1 MNEVRRLAEECAA
14 LLDEARALIDR
25 VPEEDYARTA
35 YESAGSVGSQLRH
48 CLDCIT
54 CFVEGTQTG
63 RVDYDRR
70 GRDTHTEVDR
80 RHGADCLAKA
90 AQLLREDV
98 AGWVDRDLSVR
109 MDEPDRAANQGW
121 QRSSTAR
128 ELRFLAT
135 HTLHHFA
142 LISLMLAE
150 RGFEMDPAFGL
161 APATADFRARSKA
174 RRSG

>member
-1 MNEVRRLAEECAA
+1 MSEVRRLAEECAA

-25 VPEEDYARTA
+25 VPEDDYARAA

-48 CLDCIT
+48 CLDCIA

-70 GRDTHTEVDR
+70 GRDTHTEVDP
-80 RHGADCLAKA
+80 RHGADRLAKA

-98 AGWVDRDLSVR
+98 AGWVDRDLRIR
-109 MDEPDRAANQGW
+109 MDEPGRAPSEGW

-142 LISLMLAE
+142 LISLMLTQ
-150 RGFEMDPAFGL
+150 RGFEVDPAFGL
-161 APATADFRARSKA
+161 AAATADFRGRLTARWS
-174 RRSG
+174 R